1 MIFPPRLNLF
11 LLVLPRFPSQVKFL
25 LGQSVQRIALAW
37 ESDGKGEQN
46 DAAFQLGLLSI
57 PTKGRL
63 IVVLARRSPRKFSV
77 IQGSLFPQDLVCNQ
91 LYYSEVKPHVL
102 RKLWV

>member
-11 LLVLPRFPSQVKFL
+11 SLVLPRFPFQVKFL
-25 LGQSVQRIALAW
+25 HGQSVQRIALAW
-37 ESDGKGEQN
+37 ELVGEGEQI
-46 DAAFQLGLLSI
+46 DVVFQLGLLSI

-77 IQGSLFPQDLVCNQ
+77 TQGSLLPQDLICNQ
-91 LYYSEVKPHVL
+91 SCYSEVKPRVL
-102 RKLWV
+102 RKLCV